1 VFAVLVL
8 APSLIC
14 ADARYDQF
22 FASSVKWSRDL
33 AGIWN
38 IDFVPR
44 DTAQYAYEIQVAGKG
59 AKGLACTKFAASY
72 RKSLDVKDVSG
83 EIGIS
88 SQKAFDAKIS
98 GHANAV
104 EVFGG
109 FLQPGSG
116 TLVPATG
123 RN

>member
-1 VFAVLVL
+1 M
-8 APSLIC
+8 
-14 ADARYDQF
+14 
-22 FASSVKWSRDL
+22 
-33 AGIWN
+33 
-38 IDFVPR
+38 
-44 DTAQYAYEIQVAGKG
+44 DTAKYAYEIQVAGKG

-109 FLQPGSG
+109 FYNR
-116 TLVPATG
+116 VPAPWYQHQSKLRSICGSPSIKAVNLHTRRAGTVRRARTFCTG
-123 RN
+123 RGPLAALG